1 MRASIHLRPKE
12 TGKNKT
18 AIAVVTRLSTTR
30 KPKEKIRR
38 KKKKKK
44 NYKAKGASVL
54 QLGIGILGEC
64 S

>member
-1 MRASIHLRPKE
+1 MKISRDFFFCFFFCFEKRDIIILKNMRASIHLRPKE

-38 KKKKKK
+38 KK
-44 NYKAKGASVL
+44 
-54 QLGIGILGEC
+54 
-64 S
+64 

>member
-1 MRASIHLRPKE
+1 MRVSIHLRPKE

-38 KKKKKK
+38 KKTKK